1 MTLIDWIK
9 QFVTFPV
16 EYDVILYLVLGSI
29 VFFTIVL
36 FYNLITGIIFSFFSR
51 R

>member
-1 MTLIDWIK
+1 MNLVEWIN
-9 QFVTFPV
+9 QFLTIPG
-16 EYDVILYLVLGSI
+16 EYDFILYLILGSI